1 MQANSKD
8 RPQSISSIEISN
20 FRGIQSASVEG
31 LPASAPWVFLTGNNG
46 YGKSCLLQAIFLG
59 FWGQNQDERNILE
72 EEPFRI
78 ELSAF
83 QNGAIISQRVDQKTM
98 GKRHS
103 DAFPV
108 VAYGPS
114 RLDLQGLSVSGEQQK
129 SSASYSIFN
138 PDGILLNIER
148 ALKDWFYRSGSKD
161 LKDLEANKLRDKYK
175 EVVKTLSAL
184 MPNIAN
190 IQVDV
195 SKDQVLY
202 TEQDQYGNIL
212 PEKRQLS
219 EIASGSKSILA
230 MAGDMIIRLY
240 EKQPETVLVS
250 ELKGIAIIDELDLHL
265 HPKWQKELPQLLSR
279 FFPKVQFIASTHSA
293 VPFLGAPEGSVFLT
307 VDRSP
312 EEGIKI
318 KRLNVDIS
326 DLTPNLILSSPIFG
340 FSELFPNTHDAEDR
354 IRTEDTYGEKELND
368 QVEQRLKAYK
378 DSPREKELLKIFESQ
393 KRK

>member
-1 MQANSKD
+1 MSL
-8 RPQSISSIEISN
+8 SGIEISN

-31 LPASAPWVFLTGNNG
+31 LPVGAPWIFLTGNNG

-59 FWGQNQDERNILE
+59 FWGRNQDERNILE
-72 EEPFRI
+72 EAPFEI
-78 ELSAF
+78 DLYAYQDGKMF
-83 QNGAIISQRVDQKTM
+83 DQHVSHDTM
-98 GKRHS
+98 GKARA
-103 DAFPV
+103 DALPV

-114 RLDLQGLSVSGEQQK
+114 RLELQGLSVTGAQQK

-148 ALKDWFYRSGSKD
+148 VLKDWYYRSGSKELED
-161 LKDLEANKLRDKYK
+161 PEANKLRKRYT
-175 EVVKTLSAL
+175 EVVNTLSAL
-184 MPNIAN
+184 MPNVAKIE
-190 IQVDV
+190 VDV
-195 SKDQVLY
+195 RSNQVWY

-240 EKQPETVLVS
+240 EKQPEATLVS
-250 ELKGIAIIDELDLHL
+250 ELEGIAIIDELDLHL
-265 HPKWQKELPQLLSR
+265 HPKWQKALPKLLSR

-318 KRLNVDIS
+318 KQLNVDIS

-340 FSELFPNTHDAEDR
+340 FSELFPTTHDAQDR
-354 IRTEDTYGEKELND
+354 IRTEDTYEEKELND

-378 DSPREKELLKIFESQ
+378 NSPKEKELLKIFESQ

>member
-1 MQANSKD
+1 MQTNSKD
-8 RPQSISSIEISN
+8 RPLSIKGIEIST

-31 LPASAPWVFLTGNNG
+31 LPAGAPWVFLTGNNG

-59 FWGQNQDERNILE
+59 FWGQNQDDKNILE
-72 EEPFRI
+72 ESYFEIRLKAKQRGEVI
-78 ELSAF
+78 ERL
-83 QNGAIISQRVDQKTM
+83 VDHQTM
-98 GKRHS
+98 AGSRSK
-103 DAFPV
+103 ALPV

-114 RLDLQGLSVSGEQQK
+114 RLELQGLSVSGEHQK

-148 ALKDWFYRSGSKD
+148 KLMDWFYRSGSKELED
-161 LKDLEANKLRDKYK
+161 REANKLRKRYT

-195 SKDQVLY
+195 SKDRVLY
-202 TEQDQYGNIL
+202 TEQYQYGNNL

-219 EIASGSKSILA
+219 QIASGSKSILA

-240 EKQPETVLVS
+240 ELQPEAVLVS
-250 ELKGIAIIDELDLHL
+250 ELEGIAIIDELDLHL
-265 HPKWQKELPQLLSR
+265 HPKWQKALPGLLSR

-340 FSELFPNTHDAEDR
+340 FSELFPNTHDTQDR
-354 IRTEDTYGEKELND
+354 IRTEDTYEEKELND

-393 KRK
+393 KA